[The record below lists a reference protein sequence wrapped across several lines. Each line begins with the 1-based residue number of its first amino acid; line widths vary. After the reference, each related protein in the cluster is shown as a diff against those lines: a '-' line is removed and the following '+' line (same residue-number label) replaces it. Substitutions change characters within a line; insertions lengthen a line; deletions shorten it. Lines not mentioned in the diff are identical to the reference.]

1 MKRFIDVEHNR
12 VDNLS
17 RSGYIQSEKKILSK
31 LLICFEKEARSEEF
45 TTRCFSTENSTQPLE
60 DLLHYLSTKAV
71 QIGWKQLNYTT
82 NTSCLRQSPF
92 FFLCSKQQLRK
103 KTKKKFRFFKER
115 YAVSKIKTG
124 HFRLTSN

>member
-12 VDNLS
+12 VDNLG

-31 LLICFEKEARSEEF
+31 LSICFEKEARSEEF

-103 KTKKKFRFFKER
+103 KTKKNSAFLKKGMLFAK
-115 YAVSKIKTG
+115 
-124 HFRLTSN
+124 LTLAIFD

>member
-17 RSGYIQSEKKILSK
+17 RSGYIQSEKKKILSK

-82 NTSCLRQSPF
+82 NTSCLRQTPF

-103 KTKKKFRFFKER
+103 KTKKNSAFLKKGMLL
-115 YAVSKIKTG
+115 AKL
-124 HFRLTSN
+124 RLDIFD